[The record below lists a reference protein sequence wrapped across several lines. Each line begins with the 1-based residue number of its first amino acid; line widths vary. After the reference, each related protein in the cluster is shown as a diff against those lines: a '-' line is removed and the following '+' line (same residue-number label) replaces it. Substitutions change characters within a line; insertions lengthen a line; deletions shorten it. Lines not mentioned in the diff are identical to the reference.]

1 MALSCQPSGIAGT
14 KDEVVTGIAKSGRAV
29 FLDRDGVL
37 VIPEVRD
44 GRSYAPRS
52 LEHFRLYPDAAA
64 SLARL
69 KAAGYLLVVV
79 TNQPDVGNGLVSV
92 DTINEMHRRMSLALP
107 IDRIEMCP
115 HSQSEACDC
124 RKPKPGMLVDAARHC
139 GIDLA
144 DSVMVGDRSSDV
156 EAGRAAGCKTVFIDL
171 DYVSELK
178 PASPDFTVRSLAEAT
193 DVILGQMLKTGARG
207 CVA

>member
-1 MALSCQPSGIAGT
+1 MALSRQPSGVANP
-14 KDEVVTGIAKSGRAV
+14 KDQVVTGATELNRAV

-37 VIPEVRD
+37 VVPEMRD
-44 GRSYAPRS
+44 GRSFAPRS
-52 LEHFRLYPDAAA
+52 LEAFRLYPDAAA

-69 KAAGYLLVVV
+69 KAAGYLLVAV
-79 TNQPDVGNGLVSV
+79 TNQPDIGNGLVSV
-92 DTINEMHRRMSLALP
+92 DVVNEMHRLMAQALP

-115 HSQSEACDC
+115 HSQTEACDC
-124 RKPKPGMLVDAARHC
+124 RKPKPGMLMSAAREC

-144 DSVMVGDRSSDV
+144 TSVMVGDRCSDV

-178 PASPDFTVRSLAEAT
+178 PASPDFTVRSIAEAA
-193 DVILGQMLKTGARG
+193 DVILGAIPKGWERR
-207 CVA
+207 CVV